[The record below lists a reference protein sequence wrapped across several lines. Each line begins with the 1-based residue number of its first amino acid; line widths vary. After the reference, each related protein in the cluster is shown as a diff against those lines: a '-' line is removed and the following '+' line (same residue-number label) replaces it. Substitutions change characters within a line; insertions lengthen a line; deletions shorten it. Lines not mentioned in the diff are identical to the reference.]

1 MSPPIG
7 YVTRIESLSSAHR
20 LHCHQMSD
28 AENAEVYGPCNN
40 PNGHGHNY
48 ILEVTVKGPID
59 PITGMIMN
67 VTDLKKIIHDHV
79 FTVMDH
85 KNLDLDVAAFR
96 DNKMVSTSEHVALV
110 IFNIIKPKL
119 PSHVMLYR
127 VKVSD
132 YAQDYSEIV
141 AE

>member
-7 YVTRIESLSSAHR
+7 YVTRIETFSSAHR
-20 LHCHQMSD
+20 LHCKEMSD
-28 AENAEVYGPCNN
+28 KDNASVYGPCNN
-40 PNGHGHNY
+40 ANGHGHNY
-48 ILEVTVKGPID
+48 KLEVTVKGPID
-59 PITGMIMN
+59 PVTGMIMN

-79 FTVMDH
+79 FDVMDH
-85 KNLDLDVAAFR
+85 KNLDLDVAIFR
-96 DNKMVSTSEHVALV
+96 DNNMVTTSEHVALV

-119 PSHVMLYR
+119 PSHVNLYK

-132 YAQDYSEIV
+132 YDQDYSEIV